1 MLNDTIRRLK
11 KVKLNVEQVLDIE
24 GQNQNNED
32 APKDDGGN
40 DDFKSALVVTKTLIT
55 TIENMVEMIYRVD
68 DILQDK
74 NIVMWVE
81 IEKGVVVLGKKSI
94 DVSQTFKRYFL
105 EKEEDGVEKTCI
117 LTSATISVDG
127 NFEYLK
133 NNLGF
138 NLIDK
143 DKVVEFM
150 GKSPFDLTNQELWY
164 LPKDASARK

>member
-1 MLNDTIRRLK
+1 
-11 KVKLNVEQVLDIE
+11 
-24 GQNQNNED
+24 
-32 APKDDGGN
+32 
-40 DDFKSALVVTKTLIT
+40 
-55 TIENMVEMIYRVD
+55 MVEMIYRVD

-81 IEKGVVVLGKKSI
+81 VEKGVVVLGKKNI

-105 EKEEDGVEKTCI
+105 EKEEDSIEKTCI

-143 DKVVEFM
+143 DKVVEYM
-150 GKSPFDLTNQELWY
+150 GKSPFDLSTQELWY
-164 LPKDASARK
+164 LPKDAVAGNDEK

>member
-32 APKDDGGN
+32 VPKDDGGN

-105 EKEEDGVEKTCI
+105 EKRRRW
-117 LTSATISVDG
+117 S
-127 NFEYLK
+127 
-133 NNLGF
+133 
-138 NLIDK
+138 
-143 DKVVEFM
+143 
-150 GKSPFDLTNQELWY
+150 
-164 LPKDASARK
+164 